1 MYLTV
6 KESRFAWPSKYEI
19 ETPDAAYYAQR
30 SSFTMLPHVR
40 LVDSGN
46 AVVATLQRRWSL
58 FRTKYDFDFS
68 NGRTYRFWCEK
79 VWKGVYVC
87 ENREEQFRLYAHKG
101 SLYSVFQNDIQI
113 AAIVRNSAIIGP
125 GNEYEIWMNSGANVL
140 VICSMIL
147 ALNTEENG
155 NRRSTLT
162 IDFSKIGPQE
172 KPFDE
177 SWRPT

>member
-1 MYLTV
+1 MR
-6 KESRFAWPSKYEI
+6 K
-19 ETPDAAYYAQR
+19 
-30 SSFTMLPHVR
+30 
-40 LVDSGN
+40 G
-46 AVVATLQRRWSL
+46 
-58 FRTKYDFDFS
+58 
-68 NGRTYRFWCEK
+68 
-79 VWKGVYVC
+79 WKGVYVC

-125 GNEYEIWMNSGANVL
+125 GNEYKIWMNSAANVL